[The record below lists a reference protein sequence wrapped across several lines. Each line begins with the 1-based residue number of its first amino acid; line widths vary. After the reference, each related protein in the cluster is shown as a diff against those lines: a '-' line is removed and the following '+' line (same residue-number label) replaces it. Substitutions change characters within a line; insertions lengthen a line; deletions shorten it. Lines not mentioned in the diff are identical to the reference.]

1 MSDPAS
7 SNTAAPAVVCD
18 PKIIDLI
25 KAEKE
30 KENDCWTS
38 LEFFPPR
45 SEAGVTNLTK
55 RMERMK
61 VINPLFTDVT
71 WGAGGSTADL
81 STTIAKTMRETGYVA
96 NLHMT
101 CTNMSDGIDPVTSI
115 KNALDEARDAGIRN
129 IVALR
134 GDPPHGEEV
143 WTTSEGGFSCALDLV
158 KFMRKTYGD
167 EFGVSVSGYP
177 EGHPVAITQLT
188 DEEALNMSPAEKGRC
203 SVRDGIT
210 CVCKDADYKKELIYL
225 KEKVDAGSDFIMT
238 QMFFDTTV
246 YGTFVKDCRDFG
258 ITCPIIPGLM
268 CINAYKGFMNMTKF
282 CKTRVPESLFAK
294 LEEIKDDDATVKAF
308 GVTFG
313 AQMCK
318 DIIAYNDTPGLHFY
332 TLNLEKV
339 VYGILDAI
347 GVTKSASVKTD
358 ESDAKS
364 MVAVGS
370 AWARVGDIVS
380 TSDGEGTVT
389 EMQPDGTATIVLNNL
404 DSAGEKKPSLKLG
417 VTEYSKVMTS

>member
-1 MSDPAS
+1 MSDTYVS
-7 SNTAAPAVVCD
+7 SDKISDACD
-18 PKIIDLI
+18 PKIIDLM
-25 KAEKE
+25 KAEEDK
-30 KENDCWTS
+30 KIVCWTS

-45 SEAGVTNLTK
+45 SEEGVKNLSK

-61 VINPLFTDVT
+61 VTSPLFTDIT

-101 CTNMSDGIDPVTSI
+101 CTNMGDDTDPVTSI
-115 KNALDEARDAGIRN
+115 KNSLDEARDLGIRN

-134 GDPPHGEEV
+134 GDPPVGQEI

-158 KFMRKTYGD
+158 KFIRETYGD

-177 EGHPVAITQLT
+177 EGHPVAITELT
-188 DEEALNMSPAEKGRC
+188 DEEALNMTATEKGRC

-210 CVCKDADYKKELIYL
+210 CVCKDADYQKELLYL

-246 YGTFVKDCRDFG
+246 YGTFVKDCRDIG
-258 ITCPIIPGLM
+258 ISCPIVPGIM

-282 CKTRVPESLFAK
+282 CKTRVPPVLFAK
-294 LEEIKDDDATVKAF
+294 MEEIKEDDVTLKAF

-318 DIIAYNDTPGLHFY
+318 DILSYNDTPGLHFY

-339 VYGILDAI
+339 VYGILDNI

-370 AWARVGDIVS
+370 AWARVGDIVQ
-380 TSDGEGTVT
+380 TANGEGTVM
-389 EMQPDGTATIVLNNL
+389 EMQPDGTATVVLNNL
-404 DSAGEKKPSLKLG
+404 DSVDGQNPPLHLKA
-417 VTEYSKVMTS
+417 TEYSKIMTS